1 MLQFVITFIMGITV
15 EQSSTKQKIILLLK
29 KNELMTVAELSK
41 QMGITP
47 MAVRQHLMSLEKKN
61 LIKYDV
67 KKYGIGRPVFLYK
80 LTETADSI
88 FPKSYGKFISDIL
101 LAVEKLDGKKKVD
114 KIFRARKERLLAE
127 TEKELAGCKT
137 FSERVSKLSE
147 HLEKG
152 GYMVELTEAD
162 DKFLLKQFNCPL
174 SGVPE
179 EFNQTC
185 KFEYELY
192 RDLLGSDVKR
202 QQCQRE
208 GDPSCTYLI
217 PKPAI

>member
-1 MLQFVITFIMGITV
+1 M

-29 KNELMTVAELSK
+29 KNEIMTVAELSK

-47 MAVRQHLMSLEKKN
+47 MAVRQHLMALEKKD
-61 LIKYDV
+61 LIKYDI

-80 LTETADSI
+80 LTDRASSI

-101 LAVEKLDGKKKVD
+101 MAVEKLDGKKKVD
-114 KIFRARKERLLAE
+114 KIFKARKERLLVE
-127 TEKELAGCKT
+127 TQKELAVCKT

-147 HLEKG
+147 HLEKD

-162 DKFLLKQFNCPL
+162 DRFFLKQFNCPL
-174 SGVPE
+174 AGVPE

-192 RDLLGSDVKR
+192 KDLLGNEVKR

-217 PKPAI
+217 PKPGA